1 VSYIYDANG
10 HKVAMSDASGTS
22 SFACDPFGE
31 LTSATNGAHQMAA
44 YADNADGELTGVT
57 YPLPAPPLGGQ
68 TPSPTTTTTPTSSH
82 SLSQNH
88 GLRCLRIDG
97 DRIDL
102 VV

>member
-1 VSYIYDANG
+1 MSYAYDANG
-10 HKVAMSDASGTS
+10 DKVAMSDASGTS
-22 SFACDPFGE
+22 SFAHEPFGE
-31 LTSATNGAHQMAA
+31 LTSATGRQTAA
-44 YADNADGELTGVT
+44 YAHNADGELTGVT